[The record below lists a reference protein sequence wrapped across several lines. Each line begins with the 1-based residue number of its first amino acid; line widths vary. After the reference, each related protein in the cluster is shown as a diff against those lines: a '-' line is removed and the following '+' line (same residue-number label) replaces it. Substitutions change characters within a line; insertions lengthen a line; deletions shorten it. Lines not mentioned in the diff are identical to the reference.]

1 MTFAI
6 IAAVLIVLIILFFVV
21 KFIMKHKPAKKKEDK
36 PAKDKSIK
44 KPKFKIWR
52 KKKKDTENNNAAE
65 LKGSYVDVVDKFLF
79 RKELKVLVLVSRV
92 LPKGYVAFPKVGID
106 TILEPVGRKDLFNK
120 IADKY
125 LDIVVFDEYTM
136 KPKVAIDIFD
146 GSIGD
151 EQLDVNSPDVIKA
164 LQIAELPLISIK
176 VKTDYTQ
183 DEIKNPI
190 FEALGLTVNNEDEK
204 KNVEDYGEF

>member
-6 IAAVLIVLIILFFVV
+6 IAAVLIVLIILFFVI
-21 KFIMKHKPAKKKEDK
+21 KFFIKHKPAKKKEDK
-36 PAKDKSIK
+36 PVKEKGLT
-44 KPKFKIWR
+44 KPKFNIWR
-52 KKKKDTENNNAAE
+52 KKQKNTKNSNAAE
-65 LKGSYVDVVDKFLF
+65 IKGSYVDLVDKFLF

-92 LPKGYVAFPKVGID
+92 LPKGYVAFPKIGID

-120 IADKY
+120 IADKN
-125 LDIVVFDEYTM
+125 LDIVIFDEYTM
-136 KPKVAIDIFD
+136 KPKLAIDIFD

-190 FEALGLTVNNEDEK
+190 YEALGMAVNDEDEK

>member
-1 MTFAI
+1 M
-6 IAAVLIVLIILFFVV
+6 
-21 KFIMKHKPAKKKEDK
+21 
-36 PAKDKSIK
+36 
-44 KPKFKIWR
+44 
-52 KKKKDTENNNAAE
+52 
-65 LKGSYVDVVDKFLF
+65 
-79 RKELKVLVLVSRV
+79 

-125 LDIVVFDEYTM
+125 LDIVIFDEYTM

-190 FEALGLTVNNEDEK
+190 YEALGLTVNNEDEK